1 MIDNDIEISYCS
13 ERLGTLLK
21 KKGFGVLDEQEREIS
36 VFNISH
42 DIAIEWLLIN
52 FNIHVWADYDNK
64 LKHWCGNYMILGQV
78 SNWFSGFGSPYEAR
92 EAVLE
97 CVLENLVN

>member
-1 MIDNDIEISYCS
+1 MINNDVEISYCS
-13 ERLGTLLK
+13 EYLGTLLK

-36 VFNISH
+36 VRNISH
-42 DIAIEWLLIN
+42 DMAIEWLLLN
-52 FNIHVWADYDNK
+52 FNIHVWADYDNR

-78 SNWFSGFGSPYEAR
+78 SNWFSGFGSPHEAR
-92 EAVLE
+92 EVTLE